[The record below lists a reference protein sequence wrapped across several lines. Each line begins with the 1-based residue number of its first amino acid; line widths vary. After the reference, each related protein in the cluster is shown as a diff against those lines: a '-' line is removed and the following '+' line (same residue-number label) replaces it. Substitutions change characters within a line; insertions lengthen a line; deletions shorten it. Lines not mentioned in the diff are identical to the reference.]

1 MRRNPD
7 DPLARGQQ
15 RLLKPAGDM
24 PAVLDRPHAFVIQT
38 ACPPH
43 RGQMPGIVGRD
54 LPAAANLAGSLVH
67 ASERVLALVCVHP
80 DHDHLHHPFVGA
92 VVRRSGSPADT
103 PESGRCHAPYL

>member
-67 ASERVLALVCVHP
+67 ASERVLALVCVSTP
-80 DHDHLHHPFVGA
+80 ITIICTIPSLGLWSDGADLRRTHLSRGDA
-92 VVRRSGSPADT
+92 T
-103 PESGRCHAPYL
+103 LL